1 MVRAGRRRVLQYFSG
16 DAIAQG
22 LRDRYETLR
31 KPVVNLV

>member
-1 MVRAGRRRVLQYFSG
+1 MGRAGRRRVLQYFSW

-22 LRDRYETLR
+22 LRDRYEALR